1 MLTLVRRPPRKIRL
15 RALGAAI
22 GGSLIAVLIAAVP
35 LFQGWDDSIA
45 EAFVSKLEALAFGET
60 ALSPLSPLA
69 LSALAIFAPVMA
81 ALVAG
86 GLIGIRAGLRAN
98 KRMARLVD
106 TGRIAA
112 FALPVFFAA
121 PLLTGAAGDDPFL
134 SYVLA
139 IAAMSA
145 ALLALAASMA
155 MNVTL
160 IRRRALADEG
170 PVLAGESA
178 PWLRRKIL
186 RREARRDYLLRSQR
200 LFGWGVGL
208 SAIAEHVFG
217 IEGAGCALMRAAVS
231 GDALSLSAAAL
242 ALGIIFVA
250 GTALVLFLHLLM
262 APGRARRQ
270 RDQSLL
276 PRGRRRGDTLRSF
289 GVLSIFGFLTA
300 ALYALALYGPAL
312 LPALAD
318 HSLLVETISTTLTLT
333 LAALAVSGL
342 AATFL
347 ALVLALESGFGR
359 MIDALAGSAAAA
371 PPLLLAIVVAALSA
385 GHGFTLLAAT
395 AAILFPLMFSI
406 IHRAVLQAGR
416 TGYAEAVRVSGASEG
431 SILMRHVLPNV
442 MPVVAGSLLSFL
454 PAALLLISTLDFAG
468 LGGAG
473 DPPTLGAII
482 AKATGAG
489 YDGASLGAAAA
500 LALLLALAALS
511 TARLSRREG
520 ARP

>member
-1 MLTLVRRPPRKIRL
+1 MLTLVRRPPRKIRM
-15 RALGAAI
+15 RALGSAI
-22 GGSLIAVLIAAVP
+22 GGSLIAVVIAAFP
-35 LFQGWDDSIA
+35 LFQIWDDSLVDAFIA
-45 EAFVSKLEALAFGET
+45 KFEALAFGESP
-60 ALSPLSPLA
+60 LSPLSPLA
-69 LSALAIFAPVMA
+69 LTALAIFVPVMA

-86 GLIGIRAGLRAN
+86 GFIGIRAGLRAN

-121 PLLTGAAGDDPFL
+121 PLLTGAAGSDPLL
-134 SYVLA
+134 SYALA
-139 IAAMSA
+139 IAAMFA

-208 SAIAEHVFG
+208 AAIAEHVFS
-217 IEGAGCALMRAAVS
+217 IEGVGCALMRAAVS
-231 GDALSLSAAAL
+231 GDAMSLSAAAL
-242 ALGIIFVA
+242 ALGVIFVA

-276 PRGRRRGDTLRSF
+276 PRGRRRGDALRSF
-289 GVLSIFGFLTA
+289 GVLSLFGFLTA
-300 ALYALALYGPAL
+300 SLYALALYGPAF
-312 LPALAD
+312 LPELAG
-318 HSLLVETISTTLTLT
+318 HSALVEVTSTTLILT
-333 LAALAVSGL
+333 LAALAVAGL
-342 AATFL
+342 AATLL
-347 ALVLALESGFGR
+347 AFVLSLESGLGR
-359 MIDALAGSAAAA
+359 MIDALAGSASSA

-395 AAILFPLMFSI
+395 SAILFPLMFSI

-416 TGYAEAVRVSGASEG
+416 TGYAEAVRVSGAGEG
-431 SILMRHVLPNV
+431 SILLRHVLPNV
-442 MPVVAGSLLSFL
+442 LPVVAGSLLSFL
-454 PAALLLISTLDFAG
+454 PAALLLIATLDFAG

-473 DPPTLGAII
+473 DPPTLGALI
-482 AKATGAG
+482 AKAVSIG
-489 YDGASLGAAAA
+489 YDGASLTAAAA
-500 LALLLALAALS
+500 LALLLALSALS
-511 TARLSRREG
+511 TARLTRRQG